1 MLTLTRQGIE
11 EYALSKT
18 GPTSKLLDELYSE
31 THAVTTLP
39 QMLTGP
45 LEGTFLKLMVSVTG
59 AKRILEIGMFTG
71 YSALMMA
78 EGLPADGHITTLE
91 IDAKH
96 IAIAKKYFAK
106 SEHGNKIEVR
116 EGPALDSLKKLTGP
130 FDLVFIDADKPNYK
144 NYYEDVLPK
153 MPSGGVILADNVLW
167 NGEVLNPKTE
177 DARALA
183 EFSDHV
189 LHDNRVEQVLL
200 TLRDGVL
207 FIRKK

>member
-1 MLTLTRQGIE
+1 MLTLTVKGIE
-11 EYALSKT
+11 EYAQSKT
-18 GPTSKLLDELYSE
+18 DQHSQLLDELTRE
-31 THAVTTLP
+31 THAQTELP

-45 LEGTFLKLMVSVTG
+45 LEGTFLKLMVAATG

-78 EGLPADGHITTLE
+78 EGLPAGGHITTLD
-91 IDAKH
+91 IDPKH
-96 IAIAKKYFAK
+96 IAIAKKYFAR
-106 SEHGNKIEVR
+106 SEHGKNITVI
-116 EGPALDSLKKLTGP
+116 EGPALESLKKLDGP
-130 FDLVFIDADKPNYK
+130 FDLVFIDADKPNYI
-144 NYYEDVLPK
+144 NYYEHVLKK

-177 DARALA
+177 DGKALA
-183 EFSDHV
+183 EFNDHV
-189 LHDNRVEQVLL
+189 HQDKRVEKVLL